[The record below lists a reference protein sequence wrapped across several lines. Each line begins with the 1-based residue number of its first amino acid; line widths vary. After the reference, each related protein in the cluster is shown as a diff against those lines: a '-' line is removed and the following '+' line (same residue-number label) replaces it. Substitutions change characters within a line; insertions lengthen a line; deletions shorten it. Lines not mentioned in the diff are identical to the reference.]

1 MREVRGG
8 GLRWEI
14 GGLSSNFPLLLLS
27 AGLAATLLGLVPHE
41 KADTMIDP
49 RSLEE
54 VDPQVADLIR
64 ADTARQNSHIHLIA
78 SENFVSRAVMEASGS
93 VFTNK
98 YAEGYPGRRYYE
110 GCEVVD
116 QVEDLARERAKALF
130 GAEHANVQP
139 HSGAQANMAAYF
151 AFLEPGDKVLGMR
164 LDQGGHLTHGSPVN
178 ASGELYEFIAYGVD
192 PATELID
199 MDEVR
204 RLALQH
210 LPKIVLAGYT
220 AYSRVLDYEAFRS
233 IADEIGALLM
243 VDAAHFIGLVAGGA
257 YPNPVPYADFVTAT
271 THKALRGPRGG
282 LILSRQEHAKTIDKA
297 VFPGMQGGGIFSQV
311 AAKAVCFL
319 EASTPEYREYANQI
333 VANARAMVAR
343 SIAEGVRVVG
353 GGTDNHMF
361 LADMRSIDEELTGK
375 QAARLLD
382 SVGITCNFNT
392 VPFDPRKPFV
402 GSGIRI
408 GTPAMTTQGM
418 KEAEAD
424 ETAGLMAEVLRHRQD
439 APVLEELAGRIR
451 KLASAFPAY
460 PEGFPGH
467 V

>member
-1 MREVRGG
+1 
-8 GLRWEI
+8 
-14 GGLSSNFPLLLLS
+14 
-27 AGLAATLLGLVPHE
+27 
-41 KADTMIDP
+41 MIDP
-49 RSLEE
+49 RPLEV
-54 VDPQVADLIR
+54 VDAQVADLIR
-64 ADTARQNSHIHLIA
+64 ADLARQNSNIHLIA
-78 SENFVSRAVMEASGS
+78 SENFVSKAVMEASGS

-110 GCEVVD
+110 GCGVVD
-116 QVEDLARERAKALF
+116 QVEDLARDRAKALF
-130 GAEHANVQP
+130 GAGHANVQP
-139 HSGAQANMAAYF
+139 HSGAQANMAVYF
-151 AFLEPGDKVLGMR
+151 AFLDHGDKVLGMR

-178 ASGELYEFIAYGVD
+178 ASGELYDFIAYGVD
-192 PATELID
+192 PETELID
-199 MDEVR
+199 MDDVR
-204 RLALQH
+204 RLALEH
-210 LPKIVLAGYT
+210 RPKIVLAGYT

-233 IADEIGALLM
+233 IADEVGALLM

-297 VFPGMQGGGIFSQV
+297 VFPGMQGGALFSQV

-319 EASTPEYREYANQI
+319 EASTPAFSEYAAQI
-333 VANARAMVAR
+333 VANARAMAAR
-343 SIAEGVRVVG
+343 LTAEGVRVVG
-353 GGTDNHMF
+353 GGTDNHML
-361 LADMRSIDEELTGK
+361 LADMRSIDEDLTGK
-375 QAARLLD
+375 EAAKLLD

-418 KEAEAD
+418 KEADAD
-424 ETAGLMAEVLRHRQD
+424 ETGALIAEVLRHRDDPD
-439 APVLEELAGRIR
+439 ALVDLESRIR
-451 KLASAFPAY
+451 KLAGAFPAY
-460 PEGFPGH
+460 PEGFAGH

>member
-1 MREVRGG
+1 
-8 GLRWEI
+8 
-14 GGLSSNFPLLLLS
+14 
-27 AGLAATLLGLVPHE
+27 
-41 KADTMIDP
+41 MIDP
-49 RSLEE
+49 RPLEQ
-54 VDPQVADLIR
+54 VDAHVAALIR
-64 ADTARQNSHIHLIA
+64 SDTERQNSNIHLIA
-78 SENFVSRAVMEASGS
+78 SENFVSRAVLEASGS

-116 QVEDLARERAKALF
+116 EVEDLARERAKALF

-151 AFLEPGDKVLGMR
+151 GFLKPGDKVLGMR

-192 PATELID
+192 RDTELID
-199 MDEVR
+199 MDDVR
-204 RLALQH
+204 RLALEH
-210 LPKIVLAGYT
+210 RPRIVLAGYT
-220 AYSRVLDYEAFRS
+220 AYSRVLDYQAFRS

-282 LILSRQEHAKTIDKA
+282 LILSREEHAQTIDKA
-297 VFPGMQGGGIFSQV
+297 VFPGMQGGGLFGQV

-319 EASTPEYREYANQI
+319 EASTSEFRDYAKQI
-333 VANARAMVAR
+333 VANARAMAVR
-343 SIAEGVRVVG
+343 LIAEGVRVPG
-353 GGTDNHMF
+353 DGTDNHML
-361 LADMRSIDEELTGK
+361 LADMRSIDQELTGK
-375 QAARLLD
+375 QAAGLLH

-402 GSGIRI
+402 GSGIRL

-418 KEAEAD
+418 KEPEAD
-424 ETAGLMAEVLRHRQD
+424 ETAGLIAEVLRHRED
-439 APVLEELAGRIR
+439 VLALEELEGRIR
-451 KLASAFPAY
+451 KLATAFPPY

>member
-1 MREVRGG
+1 
-8 GLRWEI
+8 
-14 GGLSSNFPLLLLS
+14 
-27 AGLAATLLGLVPHE
+27 
-41 KADTMIDP
+41 MIDS
-49 RSLEE
+49 RSVED
-54 VDPQVADLIR
+54 VDAQVADLIR

-78 SENFVSRAVMEASGS
+78 SENFVSRAVMQASGS

-110 GCEVVD
+110 GCGVVD
-116 QVEDLARERAKALF
+116 QLEDLARDRAKALF

-139 HSGAQANMAAYF
+139 HSGAQANLAAYF
-151 AFLEPGDKVLGMR
+151 AFLEPGDRVLGMR

-192 PATELID
+192 QDSELID

-204 RLALQH
+204 RLALEH
-210 LPKIVLAGYT
+210 RPKMVLAGYT

-233 IADEIGALLM
+233 IADEIDALLM

-257 YPNPVPYADFVTAT
+257 YPNPVPYADLVTAT

-282 LILSRQEHAKTIDKA
+282 LILSREEHAKAIDKA
-297 VFPGMQGGGIFSQV
+297 VFPGTQGGGIFSQV

-319 EASTPEYREYANQI
+319 EASTPEYRDYAGQI
-333 VANARAMVAR
+333 VENARAMAAR
-343 SIAEGVRVVG
+343 LMAEGVRVVG

-361 LADMRSIDEELTGK
+361 LVDMRSIDEELTGK
-375 QAARLLD
+375 QAAKLLD
-382 SVGITCNFNT
+382 AVGITCNFNT

-418 KEAEAD
+418 KEPEAD
-424 ETAGLMAEVLRHRQD
+424 ETAGLIAEALRHRED
-439 APVLEELAGRIR
+439 PSALEGLEQLIR
-451 KLASAFPAY
+451 KLADSFPAY

>member
-1 MREVRGG
+1 
-8 GLRWEI
+8 
-14 GGLSSNFPLLLLS
+14 
-27 AGLAATLLGLVPHE
+27 
-41 KADTMIDP
+41 MIDP
-49 RSLEE
+49 RPLEA
-54 VDPQVADLIR
+54 VDAQVADLIR
-64 ADTARQNSHIHLIA
+64 ADVARQNSHIHLIA
-78 SENFVSRAVMEASGS
+78 SENFVSTAVLEAAGS

-110 GCEVVD
+110 GCAVVD
-116 QVEDLARERAKALF
+116 QVEDLARDRAKALF
-130 GAEHANVQP
+130 GADHANVQP

-192 PATELID
+192 RDTELID
-199 MDEVR
+199 MDDVR
-204 RLALQH
+204 RLALEH
-210 LPKIVLAGYT
+210 RPKIVLAGYT
-220 AYSRVLDYEAFRS
+220 AYSRVLDFAAFRS

-257 YPNPVPYADFVTAT
+257 YPSPVPYADLVTAT

-282 LILSRQEHAKTIDKA
+282 LILSRAEHAKAVDKA
-297 VFPGMQGGGIFSQV
+297 VFPGMQGGGLFSQV

-319 EASTPEYREYANQI
+319 EAATPGFQEYAAQV
-333 VANARAMVAR
+333 VANARAISAR
-343 SIAEGVRVVG
+343 LTTEGVRVVT
-353 GGTDNHMF
+353 GGTDNHML
-361 LADMRSIDEELTGK
+361 LADLRSIDGALTGK
-375 QAARLLD
+375 KAARLLD

-402 GSGIRI
+402 GSGIRL

-418 KEAEAD
+418 KEREAD
-424 ETAGLMAEVLRHRQD
+424 ETAGLIAEVLRHRED
-439 APVLEELAGRIR
+439 GSALEELEERIR
-451 KLASAFPAY
+451 KLASAFPPY

>member
-1 MREVRGG
+1 
-8 GLRWEI
+8 
-14 GGLSSNFPLLLLS
+14 
-27 AGLAATLLGLVPHE
+27 
-41 KADTMIDP
+41 MIDP
-49 RSLEE
+49 RPLED
-54 VDPQVADLIR
+54 VDAQVADLIR

-116 QVEDLARERAKALF
+116 QVEDLARDRAKALF
-130 GAEHANVQP
+130 GADHANVQP

-151 AFLEPGDKVLGMR
+151 AFLDHGDKVLGMR

-192 PATELID
+192 PDTDLID
-199 MDEVR
+199 MDDVR
-204 RLALQH
+204 RLALEH
-210 LPKIVLAGYT
+210 RPKIVLAGYT
-220 AYSRVLDYEAFRS
+220 AYSRVLDYAAFRS

-257 YPNPVPYADFVTAT
+257 YPNPVPYADLVTAT

-282 LILSRQEHAKTIDKA
+282 LILSRAEHAKTIDKA
-297 VFPGMQGGGIFSQV
+297 VFPGMQGGGLFNQV

-319 EASTPEYREYANQI
+319 EASTAEFQEYAVQI
-333 VANARAMVAR
+333 VANARAMAGR
-343 SIAEGVRVVG
+343 LRAEGVRVVG
-353 GGTDNHMF
+353 GGTDNHML
-361 LADMRSIDEELTGK
+361 LADMRSVDEELTGK
-375 QAARLLD
+375 QAAKLLD

-392 VPFDPRKPFV
+392 VPFDPRKPFI

-418 KEAEAD
+418 KEPQAD
-424 ETAGLMAEVLRHRQD
+424 ETAGLIAEVLRWRD
-439 APVLEELAGRIR
+439 DPAALVDLESRIR
-451 KLASAFPAY
+451 KLAGAFPPY
-460 PEGFPGH
+460 PQGFPGH